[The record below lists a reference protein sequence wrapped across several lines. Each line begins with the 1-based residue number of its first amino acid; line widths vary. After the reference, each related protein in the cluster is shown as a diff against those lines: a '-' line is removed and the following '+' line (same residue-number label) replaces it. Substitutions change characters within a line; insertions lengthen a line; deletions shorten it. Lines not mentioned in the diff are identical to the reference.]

1 MHIKSRFK
9 TTSVT
14 ALCAAAIL
22 FAACDKDDKP
32 VLNKLQFDKS
42 AIEVTI
48 GNEATLHVKN
58 GTAPFTAVLAMPK
71 GTKVAEANVK
81 GRDVI
86 LKGLSAG
93 NATLTITDSNND
105 RGVVSVMVNKPV
117 GTLELD
123 NTSITLDKG
132 TTAVVNVKT
141 GIGEFRASPTTTM
154 LWK

>member
-1 MHIKSRFK
+1 MALYAKSRYR

-22 FAACDKDDKP
+22 FAACDKADKP
-32 VLNKLQFDKS
+32 ELNKLQFDKS

-81 GRDVI
+81 GRDVT
-86 LKGLSAG
+86 LKGLSEG
-93 NATLTITDSNND
+93 NATFTITASNND
-105 RGVVSVMVNKPV
+105 RGVVSMKVNKPV
-117 GTLELD
+117 G
-123 NTSITLDKG
+123 S
-132 TTAVVNVKT
+132 
-141 GIGEFRASPTTTM
+141 
-154 LWK
+154 